1 MSTRYVWDK
10 YNLSAE
16 IGSFTKNVYWS
27 GQCGINGST
36 TGNEIGLPKYIA
48 CKNYTTGGS
57 NAPISPSGDYVE
69 ITKTGGNVS
78 CSTYPYV
85 IVYFTMYGT
94 YWLCKR
100 NTSASYWV
108 VEPTTGSAG
117 YSTSYL
123 YCCTSSF
130 WTGSNNVQFEYAQV
144 SEQKGT
150 TKTGSVTSSS
160 RSTYPDNDKNG
171 GNWYVYQGSDSI
183 DPTSVTY
190 PTSIIAGQSI
200 TVTITP
206 SSTNIYG
213 GTVTYQYEYSSNGGT
228 SWSLLKTTTDTSISY
243 TVPTG
248 YTQIRFRVKASD
260 NTGFVSS
267 SYVTGVNTTVI
278 TPNLD
283 PNAPA
288 SLNVGDTVK
297 GKPIVVQ
304 WTAATDPDGTIAGYT
319 LQRSI
324 NSGSF
329 SNAYTGT
336 ALEYTDETDNV
347 SWETVQYRVSA
358 MDDDGAVSAWTTS
371 ILKTME
377 ESQYIPDKPTDD
389 VTFSTGGK
397 LEQFEND
404 LAKPVYPVTV
414 MEGVFRQKD
423 GKSLERVLYDMAIS
437 GGGGGEG
444 KSAYDIAVENGFE
457 GTEQEWLDSL
467 KGEKGDTGAKGD
479 KGDKGDTGP
488 AGETGPAGSTGPTGA
503 TGATGPAGA
512 DGAKGDKGDPGVG
525 VPAGGSAGQILSKT
539 DATDYNTQWIDAP
552 TSGGSTYTA
561 GRGIDI
567 TTDDVINVQL
577 PNKALTS
584 AEYEALTE
592 EEKNSKE
599 WVYIITD
606 DSPSGDGGSTTTSGV
621 TSFNGRDGAVTSQ
634 AGDYTAEMVGALP
647 ADTVI
652 PTTAE
657 QVGALPDTTVIPSTA
672 ADVGAVPTTR
682 KVNNKPL
689 SSDITLD
696 ASDVGALPSTT
707 TMVTSFNGR
716 TGVVSPASGDYTAAQ
731 VGALP
736 ATGGTVSG
744 DLTVTGNLRL
754 KGSGNY
760 GNIINLGDG
769 DYVHFAESTDD
780 SLEIKA
786 KTIKFVTTAN
796 SSGISIDDLKTSVSE
811 GKSAIASAI
820 TDKGVSTSSTADF
833 STMATNIRNISTGIE
848 PISKSIFVQND
859 SPNSISVY
867 YCYYEDNVLK
877 VAQKSIAGWAY
888 SRISAAVGMFAIMAG
903 STDALFN
910 RVQTSNSDVIEVY
923 EYNANLA
930 ILQINSIGATSV
942 NVTVIN

>member
-1 MSTRYVWDK
+1 MSTRYVWKK
-10 YNLSAE
+10 YGVKKEYVDFKSSDTASGCVFSNIKPSTYVKCGTSYIFNE
-16 IGSFTKNVYWS
+16 YGEYSIGGT
-27 GQCGINGST
+27 
-36 TGNEIGLPKYIA
+36 
-48 CKNYTTGGS
+48 
-57 NAPISPSGDYVE
+57 
-69 ITKTGGNVS
+69 
-78 CSTYPYV
+78 STYPSLVATFSADTYPYISCEGGTSNV
-85 IVYFTMYGT
+85 VVGGQPGRKTLLQNTHIGSGYYWALSQSNISNGYSDCTVKLVSSINSTTPNYQATIRYGVQQSVQGDFVA
-94 YWLCKR
+94 
-100 NTSASYWV
+100 NVSSASSGAY
-108 VEPTTGSAG
+108 PQNGADSAE
-117 YSTSYL
+117 
-123 YCCTSSF
+123 
-130 WTGSNNVQFEYAQV
+130 NNY
-144 SEQKGT
+144 
-150 TKTGSVTSSS
+150 
-160 RSTYPDNDKNG
+160 
-171 GNWYVYQGSDSI
+171 YVYQGSDSI
-183 DPTSVTY
+183 DPANVTY
-190 PTSIIAGQSI
+190 PASIIAGQSI
-200 TVTITP
+200 TVTVTP
-206 SSTNIYG
+206 SSTNTYG

-358 MDDDGAVSAWTTS
+358 TDDDGAVSAWTTS
-371 ILKTME
+371 VLKTME

-389 VTFSTGGK
+389 VTFPTGGK

-437 GGGGGEG
+437 GGGGGGG

-488 AGETGPAGSTGPTGA
+488 AGETGPAGPTGPTGA

-552 TSGGSTYTA
+552 TGGGSTYTA
-561 GRGIDI
+561 GRGVDI
-567 TTDDVINVQL
+567 TSDDVINVQL

-606 DSPSGDGGSTTTSGV
+606 DTPTGGGGEATAGV
-621 TSFNGRDGAVTSQ
+621 TSFNGRDGEVTPQ

-647 ADTVI
+647 
-652 PTTAE
+652 
-657 QVGALPDTTVIPSTA
+657 DTTVIPTKTSELTN
-672 ADVGAVPTTR
+672 DS
-682 KVNNKPL
+682 NY
-689 SSDITLD
+689 
-696 ASDVGALPSTT
+696 TT
-707 TMVTSFNGR
+707 TS
-716 TGVVSPASGDYTAAQ
+716 Q
-731 VGALP
+731 LQ
-736 ATGGTVSG
+736 
-744 DLTVTGNLRL
+744 
-754 KGSGNY
+754 
-760 GNIINLGDG
+760 
-769 DYVHFAESTDD
+769 E
-780 SLEIKA
+780 
-786 KTIKFVTTAN
+786 
-796 SSGISIDDLKTSVSE
+796 
-811 GKSAIASAI
+811 AIQI
-820 TDKGVSTSSTADF
+820 
-833 STMATNIRNISTGIE
+833 
-848 PISKSIFVQND
+848 
-859 SPNSISVY
+859 
-867 YCYYEDNVLK
+867 
-877 VAQKSIAGWAY
+877 
-888 SRISAAVGMFAIMAG
+888 
-903 STDALFN
+903 
-910 RVQTSNSDVIEVY
+910 
-923 EYNANLA
+923 A
-930 ILQINSIGATSV
+930 ILNSWEASY
-942 NVTVIN
+942 